1 MVTLFRAGLVDPRK
15 KMAKECHPGHETI
28 RPLKGEINNTESRSA
43 CAAEGVEQMESES
56 EVQYNINRGWGS
68 GNRGWKKEYDKGSDP
83 IQTVPG
89 RSR

>member
-1 MVTLFRAGLVDPRK
+1 MDPRK

-28 RPLKGEINNTESRSA
+28 RPLKGEINNTESKSA

-56 EVQYNINRGWGS
+56 ADQDNICHPCGELETEAGKRS
-68 GNRGWKKEYDKGSDP
+68 TIKVSDP